1 MIGIILFVIDRV
13 NYCLNWKLNNWLFF
27 SWTRARGRTRGRGNG
42 SKIYCQ
48 NPAWGV
54 GETRVIPWWHR
65 SRWGRRPCWSYFWWL
80 IVLCQWLFVSRF
92 VSSGIHINIQS
103 RENGIPFRRYQG
115 TDTLLM
121 ISESFFIL
129 VVEIKPAVNE
139 ELTQYKDSLDDC
151 TRELKRLNEKLEAG
165 QATSEIAESLTADI
179 QKAILKSRLLLEKI
193 QQILNRTA
201 FWEGLCMIQ
210 EVLILS
216 MLFIIMVLLRLW
228 GTIAVALSGWAV
240 TYSERNIPLQLLCV
254 LCTAL
259 VSFIPICKLR
269 FFYNVTVL
277 VKDESRSRTETSS
290 CLICRSFH
298 SLVFPEF
305 QVVSG
310 HLAW

>member
-1 MIGIILFVIDRV
+1 M
-13 NYCLNWKLNNWLFF
+13 
-27 SWTRARGRTRGRGNG
+27 
-42 SKIYCQ
+42 
-48 NPAWGV
+48 
-54 GETRVIPWWHR
+54 
-65 SRWGRRPCWSYFWWL
+65 
-80 IVLCQWLFVSRF
+80 SRF

-216 MLFIIMVLLRLW
+216 MLFIIMVLLRL
-228 GTIAVALSGWAV
+228 
-240 TYSERNIPLQLLCV
+240 
-254 LCTAL
+254 
-259 VSFIPICKLR
+259 
-269 FFYNVTVL
+269 
-277 VKDESRSRTETSS
+277 
-290 CLICRSFH
+290 
-298 SLVFPEF
+298 
-305 QVVSG
+305 
-310 HLAW
+310 